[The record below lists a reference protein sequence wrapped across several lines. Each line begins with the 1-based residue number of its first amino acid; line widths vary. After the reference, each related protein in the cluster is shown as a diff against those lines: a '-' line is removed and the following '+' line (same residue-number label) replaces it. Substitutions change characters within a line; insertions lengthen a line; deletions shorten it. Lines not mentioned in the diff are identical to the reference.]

1 MKVAGDATLSR
12 PKSTDFR
19 MISPQKCGSKWWDS
33 DLIHSVAKSWE
44 SAVGMANM
52 TFFRHYPPVS
62 SKVARWYNHL
72 SMGQFPASHVGL
84 LVHRVHQIVIYGN
97 TWYIFRCKVPKIT
110 EKNHWKNHWKSQN
123 FIASLGDLAEVPNG
137 GLQKRLAQAQLHG
150 GATGIRLRARRRWGL
165 LGIGPGVGPGAEL
178 ISMRVNEG

>member
-52 TFFRHYPPVS
+52 TFFRHHPPVS

-110 EKNHWKNHWKSQN
+110 EKNHWKKSLKIPE
-123 FIASLGDLAEVPNG
+123 FHRLPRRPGWST
-137 GLQKRLAQAQLHG
+137 KRRPTKTPGPSPATWRSHG
-150 GATGIRLRARRRWGL
+150 NPSTCATAVRAPWHRSWSWSWSW
-165 LGIGPGVGPGAEL
+165 ID
-178 ISMRVNEG
+178 IHEG